1 MNERTRTE
9 QLTLAFK
16 KAVKESFSTTSVE
29 DDLNEIF
36 GDSKQLVGKNDK
48 LQQLYLNVIQKTE
61 SSIMESFHRL
71 NNSVVIDQVIRRS
84 IEGLDGSI
92 MPCSNAVEG
101 NNSLPDNEE
110 RPSLQLIRE
119 THSLERKKLIST
131 LQTMEFD
138 IRKSR
143 DVLARLKV
151 QVDEEVGIAIE
162 ECEKM
167 SQTVAKW
174 RDTATSR
181 NQREL

>member
-16 KAVKESFSTTSVE
+16 KAVKESFSTMSVE

-71 NNSVVIDQVIRRS
+71 NNSVDIDQVIRRS
-84 IEGLDGSI
+84 IEGLDG
-92 MPCSNAVEG
+92 VEG
-101 NNSLPDNEE
+101 NNSLPDSEE
-110 RPSLQLIRE
+110 RPSRQLIRE

-151 QVDEEVGIAIE
+151 QVDEEVGIATE

-174 RDTATSR
+174 RDSANSR